1 MTQKLPSSIPNKT
14 EWTLSSREM
23 TFGAFHTDGKS
34 AVRRE
39 HWLQWEPWTRLL
51 RTFAV
56 RGNRMRKERREKK
69 EARQE
74 MEAEDLGVKGMGT
87 EKGQAE
93 KEFNKVTH

>member
-39 HWLQWEPWTRLL
+39 HWMQWEPWMRLL
-51 RTFAV
+51 RTSAV
-56 RGNRMRKERREKK
+56 KSNRMRKEKK
-69 EARQE
+69 
-74 MEAEDLGVKGMGT
+74 KGR
-87 EKGQAE
+87 GQAGDE
-93 KEFNKVTH
+93 G